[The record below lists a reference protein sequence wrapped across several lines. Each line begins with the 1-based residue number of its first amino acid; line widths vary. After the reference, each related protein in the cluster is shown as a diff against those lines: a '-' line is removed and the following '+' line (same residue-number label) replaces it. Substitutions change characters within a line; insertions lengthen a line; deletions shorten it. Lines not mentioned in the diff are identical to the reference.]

1 MNTTI
6 MTREEAIEVYHVLLN
21 QKIKEAFEV
30 FAPEL
35 KESEDEIHREWILEY
50 LYDGLRK
57 SDEQF
62 KGQFKSA
69 IAWLE
74 KQSKE
79 DERYKDLEELL
90 AADDIYQ
97 MSMNDKM
104 VNEAKVRAVNAL
116 SELCIGRLLGFEKQ
130 GEQKPKDK
138 SKFKENEDERI
149 RKDLIKYL
157 EDDRDCQPCQDVSFY
172 DSSIAWLEK
181 QKEQRDYRK
190 LYEDIAQSEWFKKAY
205 VGKSLGEEFEQKE
218 QKLNHDKEKLIKH
231 CIGLILTD
239 ATEERFKNYGLTLK
253 DCLTWLSVQE
263 EQKSVILKPHKGDD
277 TNPYDM
283 GASEAQDYAI
293 SRGFGIPLIDGE
305 VYVDERHLMQ
315 TIGNILR
322 WADEH
327 PKEQKPSINI
337 IQLKSLMHQYL
348 QEAANEKDDSDIEAD
363 TDKWARKILRYDFEQ
378 KPILEIFG
386 FKVGDAV
393 RLKDGDGR
401 KHIIK
406 SFKEVEGI
414 HGPNFY
420 QVEFEDNS
428 ARDGIYPGKEYP
440 NGYYTQMEKLEK
452 EQKPITINQDEKEF
466 LADEITAFLCNYDK
480 EFDGEDPVPSE
491 VAEHFYLLGKQAQE
505 QKPAEWSEEDRR
517 KLNRIYDILGYAADD
532 KGFLTSKR
540 IIGDKEAIELQ
551 DFLKFLRPSWKPSEE
566 QKPETKLT
574 RWVAR
579 DENGEI
585 CAFED
590 YPEKDSEMWIGS
602 NSMLLDRKSFPD
614 LKWEDEPVEVEVTIT
629 KK

>member
-1 MNTTI
+1 
-6 MTREEAIEVYHVLLN
+6 MTREEAIEKVRQWSLPKETMEVLKAL
-21 QKIKEAFEV
+21 
-30 FAPEL
+30 APEL
-35 KESEDEIHREWILEY
+35 KESEDE
-50 LYDGLRK
+50 
-57 SDEQF
+57 
-62 KGQFKSA
+62 
-69 IAWLE
+69 
-74 KQSKE
+74 
-79 DERYKDLEELL
+79 
-90 AADDIYQ
+90 
-97 MSMNDKM
+97 
-104 VNEAKVRAVNAL
+104 
-116 SELCIGRLLGFEKQ
+116 
-130 GEQKPKDK
+130 
-138 SKFKENEDERI
+138 RI
-149 RKDLIKYL
+149 RKSIIDVIQRAGFISSEYKY
-157 EDDRDCQPCQDVSFY
+157 EA
-172 DSSIAWLEK
+172 IAWLEK
-181 QKEQRDYRK
+181 QKEQKDYRK

-263 EQKSVILKPHKGDD
+263 EQKPVILKPHKGDD

-327 PKEQKPSINI
+327 PKEQKPVINI
-337 IQLKSLMHQYL
+337 DQLKSLMLQYL
-348 QEAANEKDDSDIEAD
+348 QEAANEKVDSDIEAD

-378 KPILEIFG
+378 KPILEVFG

-440 NGYYTQMEKLEK
+440 NGYYTQMEKLEE

-505 QKPAEWSEEDRR
+505 QKP
-517 KLNRIYDILGYAADD
+517 
-532 KGFLTSKR
+532 
-540 IIGDKEAIELQ
+540 EA
-551 DFLKFLRPSWKPSEE
+551 KF
-566 QKPETKLT
+566 TG
-574 RWVAR
+574 WVAR
-579 DENGEI
+579 DREFDSYYGTGLILYSKKPRRSDNCWNGDIVAQLPWE
-585 CAFED
+585 
-590 YPEKDSEMWIGS
+590 
-602 NSMLLDRKSFPD
+602 LFPD
-614 LKWEDEPVEVEVTIT
+614 LKWEDEPMEVEITIT